1 MIDKSEQINEL
12 AAALSKAQSAIQPAI
27 KDAENLGFRNAK
39 TGKASRYADLA
50 AVWEACRAPLA
61 ANGLSVV
68 QLPTDAESGRAALT
82 SILMHSSGQYISTTV
97 SMRLMQDT
105 PHGTGSALTYLRRYA
120 LAALVGVVADEDDD
134 GNAASG
140 HTGAAPTDHSQ
151 PAQSNGSATPNKA
164 SDKQIKML
172 FAIWA
177 KANYEGNL
185 KDWVVK
191 TFNCALTELSVKQ
204 ASEAIEALQPEEKS

>member
-12 AAALSKAQSAIQPAI
+12 AAALSKAQAAIEPAT
-27 KDAENLGFRNAK
+27 KDAENLGFKNAK
-39 TGKASRYADLA
+39 TGKPSRYADLA
-50 AVWEACRAPLA
+50 SVWDACRAALT

-68 QLPTDAESGRAALT
+68 QLPTEAEAGRAALT

-105 PHGTGSALTYLRRYA
+105 PHGAGSALTYLRRYA

-134 GNAASG
+134 GNAASDG
-140 HTGAAPTDHSQ
+140 RGAAFQQAQ
-151 PAQSNGSATPNKA
+151 PAHTNGNADPNKA

-172 FAIWA
+172 FGIWG
-177 KANYEGNL
+177 KSGYDGNL
-185 KDWVVK
+185 SDWITESYDCSVNDLTK
-191 TFNCALTELSVKQ
+191 TDAG
-204 ASEAIEALQPEEKS
+204 AAIELLQKKD